1 MAGSTVR
8 IVMNRAALRDIARSS
23 AVARE
28 LLQRANR
35 VAARAREHMPDGQIV
50 DVSPYLGR
58 NRARISVFA
67 PFGLA
72 SDRETRWLGSAIDAA
87 RG

>member
-1 MAGSTVR
+1 MAGATVR
-8 IVMNRAALRDIARSS
+8 IEMNLTSLRQIARSPG
-23 AVARE
+23 VAWE

-35 VAARAREHMPDGQIV
+35 VAARARQRMPDGQIV
-50 DVSPYLGR
+50 EVSPYLGR
-58 NRARISVFA
+58 NRARVSVFA

-72 SDRETRWLGSAIDAA
+72 SDRETRWLGTAIDAA

>member
-1 MAGSTVR
+1 MATVR
-8 IVMNRAALRDIARSS
+8 IVVNRLGVR
-23 AVARE
+23 AVARSPEVELE
-28 LLQRANR
+28 LLRRAAR
-35 VAARAREHMPDGQIV
+35 VAARAREKAPPNQII

-58 NRARISVFA
+58 NRARVSIFA

-72 SDRETRWLGSAIDAA
+72 SDRETRWLGSSIDAA